1 MKLAVILKSLSKN
14 LVHSLMITSFI
25 ITSVYAQSADDNNSL
40 GLTTLQQPT
49 MTPNDDD
56 NQVAVPKDLS
66 LDPNKLFPKPS
77 RLDQQTYEAVARQA
91 MPMTPY
97 QINKLKRML
106 AVTKEAASSPAGTPP
121 QPVTSSIMVSLAP
134 GATPPVILL
143 QEGFISSLVFVDAT
157 GQKWPIEAYDL
168 GDPNAFNIQWQQDS
182 NMLLIQASTLFTY
195 GNLAVKLKG
204 LTTPVMLTLVP
215 GQQTVDYRVDI
226 HVQGQSPDAPAPTL
240 SGLPAPVS
248 NQLLD
253 VLNGIPPTGSTTLQ
267 VVGGSCNAS
276 LNNCQA
282 WANGNN
288 LYVRIPM
295 DILSPSWISKMQSSD
310 GMRAYEMEKTPSL
323 LVSDYGN
330 TAQLK
335 IEGF

>member
-1 MKLAVILKSLSKN
+1 MRLRKIIKSLSAGMII
-14 LVHSLMITSFI
+14 SLMMGLTVTDVF
-25 ITSVYAQSADDNNSL
+25 AQSAGGDSNGLS
-40 GLTTLQQPT
+40 LTTLQPSV
-49 MTPNDDD
+49 PVVDD
-56 NQVAVPKDLS
+56 NSQVAVPKDLT
-66 LDPNKLFPKPS
+66 LDPNKLFS
-77 RLDQQTYEAVARQA
+77 RPTRLYQQTYEAVTRQA

-106 AVTKEAASSPAGTPP
+106 AATKEAAASPAGVPP

-226 HVQGQSPDAPAPTL
+226 HVQGQSPDAPAPTS

-253 VLNGIPPTGSTTLQ
+253 VLNGIPPAGATTLQ
-267 VVGGSCNAS
+267 VTGGSCDAS

-282 WANGNN
+282 WYNGSK
-288 LYVRIPM
+288 LYIRIPM

-330 TAQLK
+330 TT
-335 IEGF
+335 